1 MTAVGTAVEAGAPLG
16 DELELVAVSDLSKAH
31 EGDKVTVR
39 LLHLGKPAANAIV
52 AIDHQPLGETD
63 SAGEVRVKVRGAA
76 IETISATLRQQVR
89 TPEADQLV
97 LEASLS
103 FEVAR

>member
-1 MTAVGTAVEAGAPLG
+1 
-16 DELELVAVSDLSKAH
+16 LVAVGDISRAR

-39 LLHLGKPAANAIV
+39 VLSFGKPVPNALV
-52 AIDHQPLGETD
+52 AVAHKPLGETD
-63 SAGEVRVKVRGAA
+63 EAGETRVKLRASSV
-76 IETISATLRQQVR
+76 ETISATLRQKLA

-103 FEVAR
+103 FEVAK